1 MTSITGWIRLE
12 PLPRTTDL
20 QIALEA
26 RIADPMWLLARQW
39 QLGEFAGEDAG
50 SPIVANLRAD
60 VAPFDRFHAGSPGDN
75 AAANSIDHLDAA
87 IPLEMLV
94 ERENVRTGTNR
105 ALSAEA
111 GLHFGRLLDLHG
123 VGDLRSTYLD
133 HYAIAPGVDVG
144 FDPDGG
150 AAARLVAGRV
160 IEGARLHID
169 LARHREA
176 DPGLTTLPAE
186 PIVKTSPELLAA
198 VRTWM
203 AWFDEFI
210 DEPGNAPSS
219 WKPSRLE
226 YGFAVSASIAA
237 NDDPDPVELV
247 LEAPE
252 YHGELDWYT
261 FSGTSVPTLRSAATP
276 VEPRTVTRTVIP
288 APVTYSGQPAN
299 RYWAFEDS
307 RVSLGALSSSAGDVG
322 RFLLADFAL
331 LYGDDWFVIPVDL
344 PVGSVSVVRS
354 LTITDTFGVT
364 SNVAPAADLD
374 EKWTMFGLSGLVTT
388 GVERAFLLPPTLA
401 NPIVGDPIEQVAL
414 FRDEQANMVWGVERR
429 VYSAS
434 GYVVDRYDEHQRR
447 IGATARQT
455 VDGAPVAAEVVYRL
469 SSSVPDHW
477 IPFVPI
483 HADGEPVTSPA
494 IQLERRSL
502 LRVRSDGADIIEPRG
517 AVLTP
522 GQPLRLQEE
531 EVPRSGAVVE
541 RTFQIARGT
550 DGVRHLWL
558 GRRKR
563 NGRGEGAS
571 GLHFDYTEPTP

>member
-12 PLPRTTDL
+12 PLPQTSDL
-20 QIALEA
+20 QSALEA
-26 RIADPMWLLARQW
+26 RIADPMWFLARQW

-50 SPIVANLRAD
+50 SPIVAHLRAD
-60 VAPFDRFHAGSPGDN
+60 VATFDRFHPGSPGDT
-75 AAANSIDHLDAA
+75 AAAESIDHRDAA
-87 IPLEMLV
+87 IPLETLV

-123 VGDLRSTYLD
+123 VGDLRPVYLA
-133 HYAIAPGVDVG
+133 HYPIAPGVDDG

-150 AAARLVAGRV
+150 AAAGLVAGRV
-160 IEGARLHID
+160 IDGARLHAD
-169 LARHREA
+169 LVTHREA

-186 PIVKTSPELLAA
+186 PAVPASPELLAA
-198 VRTWM
+198 VRRWM

-210 DEPGNAPSS
+210 DEPGEEPSS
-219 WKPSRLE
+219 WKASRLE

-237 NDDPDPVELV
+237 DDPEPGELV
-247 LEAPE
+247 LEAGE
-252 YHGELDWYT
+252 YHGELDWFT
-261 FSGTSVPTLRSAATP
+261 FSGASVPTLRSEEAP

-288 APVTYSGQPAN
+288 APVTYSGQPAD
-299 RYWAFEDS
+299 RFWAFEDS

-364 SNVAPAADLD
+364 SDVGPAADLD
-374 EKWTMFGLSGLVTT
+374 EKWTMFGISGLVTA
-388 GVERAFLLPPTLA
+388 GLERAFLLSPTLA
-401 NPIVGDPIEQVAL
+401 HPIVGDPIEQVAL

-447 IGATARQT
+447 IGSTPPQT
-455 VDGAPVAAEVVYRL
+455 IDGAPVAAEVVYRL
-469 SSSVPDHW
+469 SSSVPEHW
-477 IPFVPI
+477 IPFVPV
-483 HADGEPVTSPA
+483 HAEGEPVTSPA
-494 IQLERRSL
+494 IQLERRSF
-502 LRVRSDGADIIEPRG
+502 LRVRSDGTETIEPRG

-522 GQPLRLQEE
+522 GEPLRLEEE

-541 RTFQIARGT
+541 RTFQLARGT
-550 DGVRHLWL
+550 DGARHLWL

-571 GLHFDYTEPTP
+571 GLRFDYTQPAR